1 MTMTIKGSCA
11 FFCTG
16 SKATCML
23 QKKLGQ
29 KDVVFAQ
36 DQNRLHYLPI
46 SSWISRPRSVKLHK
60 NILSMGYFF
69 KAVDWG
75 SFMFK

>member
-11 FFCTG
+11 FFCTYQ
-16 SKATCML
+16 KLHML

-29 KDVVFAQ
+29 KDMVFAQ

-46 SSWISRPRSVKLHK
+46 SSWISKPRSVKLHK
-60 NILSMGYFF
+60 NILSMGYFS